1 MKVKYYTHDDRG
13 ILQEVEEEWD
23 FSEFEKERSSEMK
36 VKHVTHN
43 EQGFLDVQEVII
55 NVDEFE
61 KEMEIKEKTND
72 LEQEWDEIKRIFETG
87 LSFKEDKSIGGLFYY
102 FNLRIDNYK
111 KVLDFFEKQKE
122 YGFIGLLE
130 TLKKVWDEF
139 YQKEMNEIIKEV
151 EKILEKHSKFLN
163 TNSILE
169 NLENSL
175 KEEFFYNF
183 DKLSAKGFLLIWR
196 RINEKYNAD

>member
-1 MKVKYYTHDDRG
+1 MKIKHYTHDDRG

-36 VKHVTHN
+36 VKHVNHN

-102 FNLRIDNYK
+102 FNLRTDNYK

-122 YGFIGLLE
+122 YGFVAVLE

-139 YQKEMNEIIKEV
+139 YQKEMNEIIEEV

-196 RINEKYNAD
+196 RINEKYNTN

>member
-1 MKVKYYTHDDRG
+1 MKIKHYTHDDRG

-23 FSEFEKERSSEMK
+23 FSEFEKDI
-36 VKHVTHN
+36 T
-43 EQGFLDVQEVII
+43 
-55 NVDEFE
+55 
-61 KEMEIKEKTND
+61 IKEETNT

-102 FNLRIDNYK
+102 FNLRTDNYK

-139 YQKEMNEIIKEV
+139 YQKEMNEIIEEF

-163 TNSILE
+163 TNSILA

-175 KEEFFYNF
+175 KEEFFDNF
-183 DKLSAKGFLLIWR
+183 DKLYAKNFFLVWK